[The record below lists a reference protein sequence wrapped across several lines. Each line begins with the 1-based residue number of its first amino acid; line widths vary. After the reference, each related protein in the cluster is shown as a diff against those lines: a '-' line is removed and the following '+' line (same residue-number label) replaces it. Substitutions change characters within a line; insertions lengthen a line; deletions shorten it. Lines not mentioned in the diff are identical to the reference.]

1 MNASNNCKYIMEVCV
16 DNAASCHE
24 AVKGKADRIELC
36 ASLEL
41 GGITPSAAMIRYAK
55 EHIFIPAAVM
65 IRPREGDFL
74 YSDEEFEIMKN
85 DIDYC
90 RQIGVSGVVF
100 GLLTAYGEVDKER
113 TKQLV
118 ERAGD
123 MEVCFHR
130 AIDMTQDIF
139 KAMEDIIECG
149 CTRVLT
155 SGGAGKATE
164 GIENIKRLQD
174 EYGER
179 MDIMVGSGI
188 SSDNAELFK
197 RIGIRSFHLSGKAR
211 TDSRMQYRK
220 TDISMGGD
228 ETAKEYTINQTDHR
242 KLLSLRNILG

>member
-1 MNASNNCKYIMEVCV
+1 MNASNNNKYVMEVCV

-24 AVKGKADRIELC
+24 AIKGRADRIELC

-41 GGITPSAAMIRYAK
+41 GGTTPSAAMILYTK
-55 EHIFIPAAVM
+55 EHISIPAAVM

-74 YSDEEFEIMKN
+74 YSEEEFEIMKN

-100 GLLTAYGEVDKER
+100 GLLTTHGEVDKER

-155 SGGAGKATE
+155 SGGADKALS
-164 GIENIKRLQD
+164 GIENIKKLQA
-174 EYGER
+174 EYGKQI
-179 MDIMVGSGI
+179 DIMVGSGI

-197 RIGIRSFHLSGKAR
+197 QIGIRSFHLSGKAK

-220 TDISMGGD
+220 TDISMGGE

-242 KLLSLRNILG
+242 KLLSLRNILD